1 MLNGRLRVC
10 GDLGGGSSHCRINSG
25 GATDLD
31 LVPLEERGRGLTDPL
46 VWRGK
51 AERAGGG
58 ACSEVLKQISR
69 SCSLHFYTISKN
81 IIRISFR
88 HAKMDSLTKTHR
100 ENMKKDFNLA
110 EKQFCYFYSLYKPSK
125 HLRENVI

>member
-1 MLNGRLRVC
+1 MGIW
-10 GDLGGGSSHCRINSG
+10 GGGSSHRRINSG

-31 LVPLEERGRGLTDPL
+31 LVPLEERGRRLTDPL

-69 SCSLHFYTISKN
+69 SSSLHFHNISKN
-81 IIRISFR
+81 IIRIYFR
-88 HAKMDSLTKTHR
+88 HAQRDSLTETHR

-110 EKQFCYFYSLYKPSK
+110 EKQFCYFYSLYKPTK
-125 HLRENVI
+125 HLR